1 MAEVPEARRDRRAAG
16 LLFLGWGALY
26 LAGMFGTTEN
36 PDAEVE
42 YQTARSLRR
51 DGSLAI
57 GETAAGRA
65 IVERRFDVRPGV
77 DGRWYAWFGV
87 GRAVLGVPFLLAG
100 EAASAVFPG
109 LAQALSA
116 RTRTFAGVEVADLPD
131 EEPLEH
137 LAFAA
142 TGPLASAGC
151 VSLVFLLGRALGA
164 TAPSAILASTVAGA
178 GTFLLAQ
185 SRSSLS
191 DSIGLFFLLLALL
204 AALRASRPAGFALAG
219 LAAACCVSVRP
230 ISALYLP
237 PLAAY
242 LLARRPG
249 LRNLLAAALPALAV
263 GGALAACNA
272 ARFGSPLEFGYGG
285 AVGSGTYFSFPPWLG
300 LLGLLLSQG
309 RGLLFYAPPVLL
321 APAGAR
327 ALLRSAGKAKV
338 WLLAGTVACVL
349 LPPAF
354 TEGWH
359 GGWCYGPRYALPAA
373 AILCALAAPALES
386 TRIRRFGV
394 ALGALGVLASA
405 PAFPVPYPVGIAR
418 ANAEVAARFPDE
430 PENSRYLYMLFQPR
444 FAPPL
449 LHWRLLGESRVRD
462 HVAWARLSSV
472 PGYGWLAGVPALLL
486 AGGILSLRLA
496 RRSPASP

>member
-1 MAEVPEARRDRRAAG
+1 MAGLPEARRDRRAAG
-16 LLFLGWGALY
+16 RLFLGWAGLY

-51 DGSLAI
+51 EGSLAI
-57 GETAAGRA
+57 GDTAAGRA
-65 IVERRFDVRPGV
+65 IVERRFDVREGV

-100 EAASAVFPG
+100 EAGSRVFPG
-109 LAQALSA
+109 LARALA
-116 RTRTFAGVEVADLPD
+116 RETRNVAGVEVAGVPD

-151 VSLVFLLGRALGA
+151 VSLVFLLARALA
-164 TAPSAILASTVAGA
+164 APARASLLASMLAGG

-191 DSIGLFFLLLALL
+191 DPIGLVFLLLALL
-204 AALRASRPAGFALAG
+204 AALRATEPSGFARAG
-219 LAAACCVSVRP
+219 LAAALCVSVRP

-237 PLAAY
+237 PLAIY
-242 LLARRPG
+242 LFARKPG
-249 LRNLLAAALPALAV
+249 FRSLLAAALPAAAV
-263 GGALAACNA
+263 GAVLAATNV

-285 AVGSGTYFSFPPWLG
+285 AIGSGTYFSFPPWLG
-300 LLGLLLSQG
+300 LLGLLLSPG

-321 APAGAR
+321 APAGFR
-327 ALLRSAGKAKV
+327 ALVRSGKGGEAV
-338 WLLAGTVACVL
+338 LLAATGACAL

-373 AILCALAAPALES
+373 AILCALAAPALE
-386 TRIRRFGV
+386 
-394 ALGALGVLASA
+394 VLALRRAAAGLGLLGFLASV
-405 PAFPVPYPVGIAR
+405 PAFLVPYPVGIAR
-418 ANAEVAARFPDE
+418 ANAEVAARFPSE
-430 PENSRYLYMLFQPR
+430 PENARYLYLLFQPR
-444 FAPPL
+444 FAPPIHHL
-449 LHWRLLGESRVRD
+449 GLLGEAPLRD
-462 HVAWARLSSV
+462 NSAWARLASV
-472 PGYGWLAGVPALLL
+472 PGYAWVGVVPAALLV
-486 AGGILSLRLA
+486 AGAAGLLHA
-496 RRSPASP
+496 RRSAASP